1 MSDEEENVS
10 EEEVEAEEEEGE
22 EEEAGKAEEEE
33 EEEKPEPK
41 PEAEPE
47 NAEVKLRRAPPPQE
61 REPEPEQLTEAAQAM
76 LAAKKRHEEEEA
88 AKMQDYEEKRKAER
102 EQIETEL
109 AELREKKERRMR
121 ERMEEEREFTERIRL
136 AEERR
141 KQEEESSKARIEE
154 QKMKREEEKKKRQEM
169 VAGSLGGVKA
179 EGGPNFV
186 ITKRGPN
193 DFGNIAK
200 KQGPSEEE
208 KREAKKAYV
217 GAVARRKMDSG
228 NMLENDLKNQIKIL
242 HQRICKLEAEKYDLE
257 KRHERQEYDLKEL
270 HEREKQVAR
279 NKALQKGLDPTEAMN
294 SPHPPKVNV
303 SSKFDRQI
311 DRRSYGDRRTLFE
324 SPFVKRPYK
333 LAHGTARPPA
343 EWGRTDNEELEL
355 LRKILEPPKYIE
367 QVKVEGARA
376 PVEPIP
382 LSVPNQDEVEG
393 EEEPPAEAKPEPP
406 PKPAAEAEE
415 A

>member
-1 MSDEEENVS
+1 MS

-33 EEEKPEPK
+33 KPEPK
-41 PEAEPE
+41 REEAEAD

-61 REPEPEQLTEAAQAM
+61 REPEPEQLTEAAKAM
-76 LAAKKRHEEEEA
+76 LAAKKRHEEEEV
-88 AKMQDYEEKRKAER
+88 AKMQDYEEKRRAER
-102 EQIETEL
+102 EQIEQEL
-109 AELREKKERRMR
+109 AELREKKERRVR
-121 ERMEEEREFTERIRL
+121 ERMEEEREFADRIRL

-141 KQEEESSKARIEE
+141 KQEEESSKKRIEE
-154 QKMKREEEKKKRQEM
+154 QKLKREEEKKKRQEM
-169 VAGSLGGVKA
+169 VAGSLGGVNV

-186 ITKRGPN
+186 ITKRDN
-193 DFGNIAK
+193 KEFGSIAK
-200 KQGPSEEE
+200 KQGPSDEE
-208 KREAKKAYV
+208 KKEAKKSYV
-217 GAVARRKMDSG
+217 QGIARRKMDSG

-294 SPHPPKVNV
+294 SSHPPKVNV
-303 SSKFDRQI
+303 ASKFDRQI

-324 SPFVKRPYK
+324 NPIVKRQKK
-333 LAHGTARPPA
+333 LARGTARPPA

-367 QVKVEGARA
+367 QVKVEGARP

-382 LSVPNQDEVEG
+382 LMVPGAD
-393 EEEPPAEAKPEPP
+393 EEEEDQAMAEAPTEAKPEPP
-406 PKPAAEAEE
+406 PKPQAEATE